1 MAAEASGVYDRV
13 LYPTDGSDGAEVAT
27 AHAIE
32 VARRFEAPLH
42 VLYVVDVSA
51 AQSTD
56 AYDRVPLDAT
66 TEALAGAGEEIV
78 DRVIERAAESGVE
91 VDGTVTEG
99 TPASTIVEFADRDD
113 VIVMGTHGRTGLDRY
128 LIGSTTEKVVR
139 TADVPVVTVPM
150 TEAEVPDDV
159 PDAADGDAT

>member
-1 MAAEASGVYDRV
+1 MYDRV

-66 TEALAGAGEEIV
+66 VEALEGAGEEIV
-78 DRVIERAAESGVE
+78 DRVRERAAEAGLAVDASVVE
-91 VDGTVTEG
+91 GM
-99 TPASTIVEFADRDD
+99 PASAIVGFAEADD

-150 TEAEVPDDV
+150 TETQAPDDAPGV
-159 PDAADGDAT
+159 GDGDAV